1 MARAAMDPAGFNR
14 PSGIGS
20 LSADSDGYNPET
32 GAYWR
37 GSVWPPIQ
45 CMVIKGLERA
55 GFQGTADLA
64 AEKYYRNFL
73 EAYLA
78 QGDITEFLIPEKP
91 VMAGVPQFVG
101 WGGVA
106 PIQLLLENL
115 FGLRVD
121 APEKAIH
128 WRIHQMDRHGVGQL
142 PLGEEEVGLVCEAR
156 PGPAAPADLT
166 ITSTGRFTLTVEL
179 PGGVWQREIEPG
191 QTLWRVENR

>member
-1 MARAAMDPAGFNR
+1 MGTTPRQAPTGGAR
-14 PSGIGS
+14 SGHQS
-20 LSADSDGYNPET
+20 SVWSS
-32 GAYWR
+32 R
-37 GSVWPPIQ
+37 GSSGRVSRGQQTWLPRSTIVTS
-45 CMVIKGLERA
+45 C
-55 GFQGTADLA
+55 
-64 AEKYYRNFL
+64 

-121 APEKAIH
+121 APARTIH
-128 WRIHQMDRHGVGQL
+128 WRIRQTERHGVERF
-142 PLGEEEVGLVCEAR
+142 PLGDAEVALLCEAR
-156 PGPAAPADLT
+156 PGSDAPADLT

-191 QTLWRVENR
+191 QTLWLVENR